1 MSLSLR
7 TVTLWSDEELS
18 VFLKEQ
24 DYGSEDSTI
33 GIIDYDVPR
42 RMTDGEHG
50 LPPSSGTT
58 INDLFEDLYNY

>member
-58 INDLFEDLYNY
+58 FNDLYEVLYNY

>member
-7 TVTLWSDEELS
+7 TVTLGIDEELS
-18 VFLKEQ
+18 VFLEQ